1 MSSDSFFLLFL
12 EALSVI
18 LVVFICFFVVV
29 DYLMKR
35 FGFARYLSLKIGTNF
50 KVFDSVGFLCCR

>member
-1 MSSDSFFLLFL
+1 
-12 EALSVI
+12 VI

-35 FGFARYLSLKIGTNF
+35 FGFARFLPLKIGTNS